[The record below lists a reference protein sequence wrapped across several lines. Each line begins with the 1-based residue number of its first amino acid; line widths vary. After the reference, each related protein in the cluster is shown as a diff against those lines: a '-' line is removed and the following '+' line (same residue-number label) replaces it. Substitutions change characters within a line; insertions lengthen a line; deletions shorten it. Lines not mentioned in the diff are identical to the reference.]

1 MMSVTPDSATPP
13 LELQGVPVPPPGDHT
28 PAVACGLPDTC
39 ERLPELQQ
47 HRLEP
52 VWLAPPQ
59 LPPWPIVWLAFD
71 RGIEGGQMNCSTGLW
86 GLAVDDGRGELR
98 SEAITANFDDL
109 GDRRAWE
116 HFVVRAGEL
125 IERYPDARWVHYSPR
140 EKTWVHHYA
149 ATYGA
154 PPGFIERLEEAF
166 FELLSRGVRRAVRLP
181 LDSCSIRQVAGLA
194 GFRWRSPRPGPA
206 GTIGQYQKTRAS
218 TNPAGRA
225 RILREIAD
233 SNAEDLLAMR
243 AVWRWMIEQGPREY
257 CG

>member
-1 MMSVTPDSATPP
+1 
-13 LELQGVPVPPPGDHT
+13 
-28 PAVACGLPDTC
+28 
-39 ERLPELQQ
+39 
-47 HRLEP
+47 
-52 VWLAPPQ
+52 
-59 LPPWPIVWLAFD
+59 
-71 RGIEGGQMNCSTGLW
+71 MNRSTGLW
-86 GLAVDDGRGELR
+86 GLAVDDGRGEPR

-116 HFVVRAGEL
+116 RFVVRAGEL
-125 IERYPDARWVHYSPR
+125 IERYPDARWVHYSPC
-140 EKTWVHHYA
+140 EKTCGA
-149 ATYGA
+149 RTTPPTYGA
-154 PPGFIERLEEAF
+154 PPGFLERLEEAF

-206 GTIGQYQKTRAS
+206 GTIGQYQKARAS
-218 TNPAGRA
+218 TDPAERA

-243 AVWRWMIEQGPREY
+243 AVWRWMIEHGPREY